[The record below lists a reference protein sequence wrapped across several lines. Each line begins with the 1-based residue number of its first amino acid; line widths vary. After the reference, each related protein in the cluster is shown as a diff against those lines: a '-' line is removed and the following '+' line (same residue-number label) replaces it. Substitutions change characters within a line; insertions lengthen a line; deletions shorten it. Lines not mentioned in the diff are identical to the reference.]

1 MRWTLNLFNLSSEA
15 TRSIKSVGVK
25 ASIVV
30 IGAVIAAGS
39 IHRATYL
46 PHAPLV
52 ERMTAAAPVNVKTP
66 WGTTITPDSTIAP
79 GGLDA
84 GVDHDLILGWV
95 KRLSGSMKFDFAR
108 TLERKAKYE
117 TMIAAKLDAK
127 NMPRDLIYLAMIES
141 EFNPNAKSPVK
152 AVGMWQFMSATARQ
166 FGLTV
171 KGRVDE
177 RRDPA
182 RATDAA
188 VQYLSDLHKR
198 LGSWYLAAA
207 AYNSGEGTVIK
218 ALKATTGKVTG
229 TDEDF
234 FRILPLLPKETRDYV
249 PKLIAAARVGNSP
262 QKYGLPPRDS
272 AAASAPAPAASTA
285 TPSAPVTTPTVTATS
300 ATASKKAGSKKAG
313 STASASKKK
322 AVKKAVKKPV
332 VTKKKASAKARTK
345 KTTKK

>member
-1 MRWTLNLFNLSSEA
+1 
-15 TRSIKSVGVK
+15 
-25 ASIVV
+25 
-30 IGAVIAAGS
+30 
-39 IHRATYL
+39 
-46 PHAPLV
+46 
-52 ERMTAAAPVNVKTP
+52 
-66 WGTTITPDSTIAP
+66 
-79 GGLDA
+79 
-84 GVDHDLILGWV
+84 
-95 KRLSGSMKFDFAR
+95 
-108 TLERKAKYE
+108 
-117 TMIAAKLDAK
+117 
-127 NMPRDLIYLAMIES
+127 
-141 EFNPNAKSPVK
+141 
-152 AVGMWQFMSATARQ
+152 MWQFMSATARQ

-218 ALKATTGKVTG
+218 ALKATTGKSTG

-262 QKYGLPPRDS
+262 EKYGLPARDS
-272 AAASAPAPAASTA
+272 AAGSAAPAPAATA
-285 TPSAPVTTPTVTATS
+285 TPSAPDTAAKVVAEPATGSVASRTS
-300 ATASKKAGSKKAG
+300 AKAGKKTS
-313 STASASKKK
+313 STKASASKKK
-322 AVKKAVKKPV
+322 AVKKAA
-332 VTKKKASAKARTK
+332 VTKKKTSAKSRAK